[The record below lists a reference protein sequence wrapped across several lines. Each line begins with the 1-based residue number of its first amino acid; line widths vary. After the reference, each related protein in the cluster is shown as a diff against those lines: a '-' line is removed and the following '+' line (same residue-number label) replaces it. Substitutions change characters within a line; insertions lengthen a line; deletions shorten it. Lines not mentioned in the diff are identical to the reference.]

1 MRRTNQPTYFGEGH
15 WGRSETSG
23 LLHEQF
29 KHVAQVFE
37 KFVGWSKEHGV
48 DLNGYGRAVFEHVHT
63 GEKSSASI
71 AQIRASLQ
79 NGDLTP
85 HDQKLLQEAHDH
97 INSPATVSQP
107 RAEGKAE
114 DKPAVLY
121 AVETPQQAEPQPLSA

>member
-97 INSPATVSQP
+97 IDSPATVS
-107 RAEGKAE
+107 KASVVN
-114 DKPAVLY
+114 KPAVLY
-121 AVETPQQAEPQPLSA
+121 AVEIPQQAEPQPLSA